1 MTSQRHHW
9 WLLITFPP
17 KSTFFDRIDF
27 PSKVTNNTSLG
38 STSTFSSFRPA
49 RLVQLRYLFLTNGS
63 SEHHLQNS
71 ICFKVFSVFNEI
83 RMEKIIFIMCYQ
95 YLTYFACIYLACTKH
110 RTVGQTCFCQT
121 QTSKTL
127 QWCKIWIED

>member
-17 KSTFFDRIDF
+17 KNTFFDRIDF
-27 PSKVTNNTSLG
+27 PSKVTNNTSQGL
-38 STSTFSSFRPA
+38 TSTFSSFRPA

-71 ICFKVFSVFNEI
+71 ICFKVVQCVQWNQNGKNNFHYVLPVL
-83 RMEKIIFIMCYQ
+83 
-95 YLTYFACIYLACTKH
+95 YLFCTHLPSMYKAQNS
-110 RTVGQTCFCQT
+110 RSDMLLSNPDKQDFTMV
-121 QTSKTL
+121 
-127 QWCKIWIED
+127 